1 MQVMRDYAHV
11 VSSTCHQAQVK
22 RENMPKQ
29 ADWLRFNA
37 VNFWWLGLSI
47 LTIILDQITKQIA
60 LDKLVFEGNSVN
72 VLPVFSW
79 TLAYNPGA
87 AFSFLSDA
95 GGWQR
100 YFFTVLASVMSV
112 FFVVWLLRMPKTLKV
127 LPASIAL
134 ILGGAVGNLIDRLT
148 TQLVNYRGEQV
159 HGVVIDFLHVH
170 YQTWNFP
177 VFNLADCAITL
188 GTILLLIDTFF
199 LEKKRHQ
206 TPSA

>member
-1 MQVMRDYAHV
+1 
-11 VSSTCHQAQVK
+11 
-22 RENMPKQ
+22 MPKQ

-79 TLAYNPGA
+79 TLGYNPGA

-100 YFFTVLASVMSV
+100 YFFIGLASVVSV

-206 TPSA
+206 APSA

>member
-1 MQVMRDYAHV
+1 
-11 VSSTCHQAQVK
+11 
-22 RENMPKQ
+22 MPKQ
-29 ADWLRFNA
+29 TSGWLRIYPH
-37 VNFWWLGLSI
+37 NFLWLGLAI
-47 LTIILDQITKQIA
+47 LTIVLDQITKQIA
-60 LDKLVFEGNSVN
+60 LAKLVFEGNSIN

-100 YFFTVLASVMSV
+100 YFFTSLAGVVSVIFVL
-112 FFVVWLLRMPKTLKV
+112 WLLRMPKSLKV
-127 LPASIAL
+127 LPAAIAL

-148 TQLVNYRGEQV
+148 TQLINYRGEPV

-206 TPSA
+206 MKAEPKHD